1 MDQALLLSAV
11 LMGLAGTPHCLAMCG
26 AACTAASGGG
36 RGARLLAFHA
46 GRLLAYAAAG
56 AVAAASVGSLAALG
70 QAVGALRP
78 LWTLVHMA
86 ALALGLFLLWQGR
99 QPGWMER
106 LGRARAQAVPHR
118 GGGHWQ
124 VIRGPARS
132 AGIGLAWVAWP
143 CGLLQSALLVAALAN
158 SAAAGALVMGG
169 FAVASA
175 AGLLLGPALWWR
187 VTGGRPGA
195 AMASPTTAVRWAGAA
210 LALASA
216 WALGHGLWM
225 RVIAWC
231 LT

>member
-1 MDQALLLSAV
+1 MDQALILSAV

-26 AACTAASGGG
+26 AACAAAAGGG
-36 RGARLLAFHA
+36 QPGRLLAFHL
-46 GRLLAYAAAG
+46 GRLVAYAAAG
-56 AVAAASVGSLAALG
+56 AVAAASVGSLAAVG
-70 QAVGALRP
+70 QAVAALRP

-106 LGRARAQAVPHR
+106 LGHTRGQDVPHR
-118 GGGHWQ
+118 PGERWQ
-124 VIRGPARS
+124 AVRGPARS

-158 SAAAGALVMGG
+158 SPGAGALVMGG
-169 FAVASA
+169 FAAASA
-175 AGLLLGPALWWR
+175 AGLVLGPALWWR
-187 VTGGRPGA
+187 LSGGRGGA
-195 AMASPTTAVRWAGAA
+195 LAASPAVAVRCAGAA

-225 RVIAWC
+225 RAIAWC
-231 LT
+231 LS